1 MVIKTTGRTVPFSC
15 EQLFDVAAAIER
27 YPEFLPGWRS
37 ARILRRVGNTCYVQ
51 QELALG
57 LLHVQFE
64 SQAVLLRPSRIEI
77 SSTDRRFRTCR
88 CSLRVLAAGPAGP
101 AGSRLSIE
109 ADLELSSELLQT
121 ILNQFQSVSLE
132 SIVAAFEAR
141 AHGLYGGVHTH
152 EITDGSVRQ
161 RTEPPAKDR

>member
-1 MVIKTTGRTVPFSC
+1 
-15 EQLFDVAAAIER
+15 
-27 YPEFLPGWRS
+27 
-37 ARILRRVGNTCYVQ
+37 VGNTCYVQ

-64 SQAVLLRPSRIEI
+64 SQAVLLRPSRIDI

-88 CSLRVLAAGPAGP
+88 CSLRVLAAEP

-141 AHGLYGGVHTH
+141 AHRLYGGVRTH

-161 RTEPPAKDR
+161 RTEPPAAEG